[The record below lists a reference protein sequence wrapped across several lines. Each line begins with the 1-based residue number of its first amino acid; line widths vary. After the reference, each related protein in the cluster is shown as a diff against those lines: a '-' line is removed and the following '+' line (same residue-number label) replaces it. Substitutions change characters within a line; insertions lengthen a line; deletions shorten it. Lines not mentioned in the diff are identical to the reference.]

1 MKTNKQIK
9 KSICEFTALTF
20 SGELGLKP
28 IPTSE
33 KLNLK
38 LKLSNKKKVEKKVL
52 DIKKSYSRSH

>member
-1 MKTNKQIK
+1 MKTKAKTNKQTNK

-38 LKLSNKKKVEKKVL
+38 LKLSNKKKWKKKFQ
-52 DIKKSYSRSH
+52 I